1 MAINQQDLQ
10 VILAGGVPNT
20 PPLGGEK
27 VVADGFLNPPTGVAV
42 SIAVITT
49 PYAVTGPSNA
59 SYQTPLGGSG
69 YIQAVS
75 VILGDEV
82 FFQNTEIRDVTDA
95 MLVTY
100 Y

>member
-1 MAINQQDLQ
+1 MSINQQDLQ

-27 VVADGFLNPPTGVAV
+27 VITPGLLSPPIGVGV

-49 PYAVTGPSNA
+49 QYGVTGPSNA
-59 SYQTPLGGSG
+59 AYQSPLGGSG
-69 YIQAVS
+69 YIQGVT
-75 VILGDEV
+75 VLLGDEN
-82 FFQNTEIRDVTDA
+82 FFLNTQIRDVVDP
-95 MLVTY
+95 LIITY